1 MPSQGERA
9 FSLGAARSPTQAM
22 LVAID
27 DHRAIYGGEP
37 IALLMYCR
45 QIAWRRRLDQCQPRV
60 RRNKDLLPYSAG
72 TSIAFITYVNYY

>member
-9 FSLGAARSPTQAM
+9 FSL
-22 LVAID
+22 
-27 DHRAIYGGEP
+27 H
-37 IALLMYCR
+37 
-45 QIAWRRRLDQCQPRV
+45 LDQCQPRV